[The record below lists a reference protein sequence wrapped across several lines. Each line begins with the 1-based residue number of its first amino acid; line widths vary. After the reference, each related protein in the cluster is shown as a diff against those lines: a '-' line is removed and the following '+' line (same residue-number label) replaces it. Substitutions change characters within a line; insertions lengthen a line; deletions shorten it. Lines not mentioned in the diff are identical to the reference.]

1 MDPPDPLQ
9 LWLQGLSYLLDG
21 VLTEGQG
28 RWATEVLNPMA
39 HVHAGAPSLAVN
51 TGGIRRPRSQVLPSR
66 AVGSRRQVLASSKIF
81 VVIGDVD
88 LSASFVSVEQT
99 ASRSWLPGLRERFR
113 RHSSLASACGTVRNV
128 RFERV
133 SLSRARSDDS
143 LHVQA
148 LLSRR

>member
-1 MDPPDPLQ
+1 
-9 LWLQGLSYLLDG
+9 
-21 VLTEGQG
+21 
-28 RWATEVLNPMA
+28 MA

-66 AVGSRRQVLASSKIF
+66 AVGSRRQVLAQLGLRRRRRRRS
-81 VVIGDVD
+81 
-88 LSASFVSVEQT
+88 SASFVSVEQT

-113 RHSSLASACGTVRNV
+113 RHSLLASACGTVRNV

-143 LHVQA
+143 LRVQA

>member
-51 TGGIRRPRSQVLPSR
+51 TGGIRRPRSQGLPSR
-66 AVGSRRQVLASSKIF
+66 AVGSRRQVLAQLEIF
-81 VVIGDVD
+81 VVVGGVD
-88 LSASFVSVEQT
+88 RSSSFVSVGQT
-99 ASRSWLPGLRERFR
+99 ASRRW
-113 RHSSLASACGTVRNV
+113 
-128 RFERV
+128 
-133 SLSRARSDDS
+133 
-143 LHVQA
+143 
-148 LLSRR
+148 